1 MKNYLLL
8 TALLSFKSFAGIQII
23 SDLDDTIKITNSGD
37 LVESV
42 GYATARKE
50 VYAGI
55 PEFLSGARAYVSGL
69 HVISSSP
76 EILQSKVVGLLEK
89 QKIQFENIILNS
101 NFNRPDHMEYKTGA
115 IKKVLD
121 ATTDQFILMG
131 DDVGDDPE
139 IYDNIIKEY
148 PDRILASYIHIV
160 KNRSVPESAQKYITT
175 YELALKEYQAGR
187 LDEKVVKTVA
197 TKVMS
202 DDDDFESVI
211 PEFAYCPKEL
221 SAFSSLNDPKFNE
234 ENILI
239 AGAIVWTCRYD
250 WEADD

>member
-1 MKNYLLL
+1 MKKILVLS
-8 TALLSFKSFAGIQII
+8 ALLSFNAFAGIQII

-55 PEFLSGARAYVSGL
+55 PEFLAGTRSYVNGL
-69 HVISSSP
+69 TVVSSSP
-76 EILQSKVVGLLEK
+76 EILKGKVVSLMEK
-89 QKIQFENIILNS
+89 HQIQHNDVILNS

-115 IKKVLD
+115 IKKVID
-121 ATTDQFILMG
+121 STTDQFILMG

-160 KNRSVPESAQKYITT
+160 KNRAVPASAVKYFTT
-175 YELALKEYQAGR
+175 YELALKEYNAGR
-187 LDEKVVKTVA
+187 LEEKVVRDVA
-197 TKVMS
+197 LKVLS
-202 DDDDFESVI
+202 DDDDFESVF
-211 PEFAYCPKEL
+211 PEFAYCPTQISE
-221 SAFSSLNDPKFNE
+221 FGPLNDPKFNE
-234 ENILI
+234 ENILVV
-239 AGAIVWTCRYD
+239 GALIWGCRYD
-250 WEADD
+250 RIDD

>member
-1 MKNYLLL
+1 MKKVFFL
-8 TALLSFKSFAGIQII
+8 TALLSFNSFAGIQII

-42 GYATARKE
+42 GYATVRKE

-55 PEFLSGARAYVSGL
+55 PQFLAGTRGYVNGL
-69 HVISSSP
+69 TVISSSP
-76 EILQSKVVGLLEK
+76 EVLKSKVIGLLEK
-89 QKIQFENIILNS
+89 HQIQHNDVILNS

-160 KNRSVPESAQKYITT
+160 KNRAVPASAIKYFTT
-175 YELALKEYQAGR
+175 YELALKEYDAGR
-187 LDEKVVKTVA
+187 LDEKVVREVA
-197 TKVMS
+197 TKVLS
-202 DDDDFESVI
+202 DDDDFESVF
-211 PEFAYCPKEL
+211 PEFAYCPTEV
-221 SAFSSLNDPKFNE
+221 SEYGPLNNPKFHD
-234 ENILI
+234 ENTMIV
-239 AGAIVWTCRYD
+239 GALVWGCRYD
-250 WEADD
+250 RIDD